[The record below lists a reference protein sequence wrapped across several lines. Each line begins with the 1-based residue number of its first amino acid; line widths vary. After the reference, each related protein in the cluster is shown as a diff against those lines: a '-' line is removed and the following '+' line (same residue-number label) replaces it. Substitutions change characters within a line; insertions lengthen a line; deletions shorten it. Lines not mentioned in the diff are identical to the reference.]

1 MGSALPVRPMPPASL
16 LDPEEVGG
24 PVFVPSPE
32 LNEWARSTFIE
43 DEEGALFNEEH
54 RHLMAANIGFLW
66 AGVSNTKN
74 GMQVLGQCEF
84 RPPNT
89 MGKWPRARAQQQLDQ
104 WFPEFQHLDMHF
116 LITIDARYAEDCSDI
131 EFCALIEHELL
142 HCGQERDEFGAPKFS
157 RESGLPIFAM
167 RGHDVQE
174 FVSIVRRYGADAA
187 HVRAMVD
194 AANKTPEIAAI
205 RIAQACGTCQLKV
218 A

>member
-1 MGSALPVRPMPPASL
+1 MDRPAPPIR
-16 LDPEEVGG
+16 DEDG
-24 PVFVPSPE
+24 PLGPAFIPSPE
-32 LNEWARSTFIE
+32 LNEWARQTFIE
-43 DEEGALFNEEH
+43 EDDAPLFNEEH
-54 RHLMAANIGFLW
+54 SHLRMAKIGFLW
-66 AGVSNTKN
+66 ANVSNAKS

-84 RPPNT
+84 RPPNV
-89 MGKWPRARAQQQLDQ
+89 MGKWPRARAQMQLDE
-104 WFPEFQHLDMHF
+104 WFPEFAFLGLDF
-116 LITIDARYAEDCSDI
+116 LITIDAAYAAECSDA

-157 RESGLPIFAM
+157 RASGMPVFAM

-194 AANKTPEIAAI
+194 AANKGPEIAHVHV
-205 RIAQACGTCQLKV
+205 AQACGTCLLRV

>member
-1 MGSALPVRPMPPASL
+1 MKRPLPPPVPEDEDAFASSS
-16 LDPEEVGG
+16 PFI
-24 PVFVPSPE
+24 PAPE
-32 LNEWARSTFIE
+32 LDEWARQTFIE
-43 DEEGALFNEEH
+43 EDDSPLFNEEH
-54 RHLMAANIGFLW
+54 RHLMVAKIGFLW
-66 AGVSNTKN
+66 ARVTNSKN

-89 MGKWPRARAQQQLDQ
+89 MGKWPRARAQMQLDE
-104 WFPEFQHLDMHF
+104 WFPQYRLLGLDF
-116 LITIDARYAEDCSDI
+116 LITIDAAYAEECSDA

-157 RESGLPIFAM
+157 RASGMPVFAM

-194 AANKTPEIAAI
+194 AAKNGPEIAHVHV
-205 RIAQACGTCQLKV
+205 AQACGTCLLRV